1 MEKKKNKSAD
11 EYKRRPLYLMLGL
24 VASLSVSLM
33 AFEWKSYDIYEGKDL
48 GNLTE
53 EFEDWMDVPPTVMP
67 EPKLPIIQQ
76 PKIIE
81 IPDEEDIEAIIDLI
95 IDVDLS
101 DDTVIEDFSP
111 TDELPVEEAASTFLV
126 IEKEASF
133 PGGNKGWGKFLNRH
147 FKYPRQAKRMGIE
160 GRVFLQF
167 DVAASGEISNIEV
180 VRGIGGGCDEEAIRV
195 LNKSHK
201 WEPGEQRGV
210 PVKTKHR
217 MSIMFRLK

>member
-1 MEKKKNKSAD
+1 
-11 EYKRRPLYLMLGL
+11 
-24 VASLSVSLM
+24 
-33 AFEWKSYDIYEGKDL
+33 
-48 GNLTE
+48 
-53 EFEDWMDVPPTVMP
+53 MP
-67 EPKLPIIQQ
+67 EPKPLIIQQ

-147 FKYPRQAKRMGIE
+147 FKYPRQANRMGIE